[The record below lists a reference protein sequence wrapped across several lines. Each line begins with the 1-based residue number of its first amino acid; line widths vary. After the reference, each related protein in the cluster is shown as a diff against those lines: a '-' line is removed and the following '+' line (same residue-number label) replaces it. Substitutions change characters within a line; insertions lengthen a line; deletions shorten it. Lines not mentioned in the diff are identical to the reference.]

1 MSLGRKIAQLRK
13 LCDITQSE
21 LAERLNIHQSMV
33 TRWERDQV
41 QPKSATLERLAQ
53 ALGTSVE
60 ELFPEQDSQGAQK
73 KATNRGLSN
82 ERLAKLLG
90 QVHELD
96 AADQEALTAV
106 LDAMLTK
113 RRIRAMVNERAAS

>member
-1 MSLGRKIAQLRK
+1 MSLGRKVAQLRK
-13 LCDITQSE
+13 LKDLTQGD

-41 QPKSATLERLAQ
+41 QPKSSTLERLAE
-53 ALGTSVE
+53 ALETTVE
-60 ELFPEQDSQGAQK
+60 ELFVGVGAEPSVK
-73 KATNRGLSN
+73 KTTIRGLEN
-82 ERLAKLLG
+82 RHLAELLG

-96 AADQEALTAV
+96 PSDQEALTAV

-113 RRIRAMVNERAAS
+113 RRIRDMVGDRKSA

>member
-13 LCDITQSE
+13 MKDLTQGD

-41 QPKSATLERLAQ
+41 QPKSSTLERLAE
-53 ALGTSVE
+53 ALETTVE
-60 ELFPEQDSQGAQK
+60 DLFSENENGAQK
-73 KATNRGLSN
+73 TTIRGLAN
-82 ERLAKLLG
+82 RQLAELLS

-96 AADQEALTAV
+96 AGDQEALTAV

-113 RRIRAMVNERAAS
+113 RRIRDMVGSRKSA

>member
-13 LCDITQSE
+13 MKDLTQGD

-41 QPKSATLERLAQ
+41 QPKSATLERLAE
-53 ALGTSVE
+53 ALEASVE
-60 ELFPEQDSQGAQK
+60 ELFASTEPSVK
-73 KATNRGLSN
+73 KTTIRGLEN
-82 ERLAKLLG
+82 RHLADLLG

-96 AADQEALTAV
+96 PSDQEALTAV

-113 RRIRAMVNERAAS
+113 RRIRDMVGNRKSA

>member
-13 LCDITQSE
+13 MKDLTQGD

-41 QPKSATLERLAQ
+41 QPKSSSLERLAE
-53 ALGTSVE
+53 ALDTTVE
-60 ELFPEQDSQGAQK
+60 SLFSGLESGAVK
-73 KATNRGLSN
+73 KTTIRGLAN
-82 ERLAKLLG
+82 NQLAELLS

-113 RRIRAMVNERAAS
+113 RRIRDMVGSRKSA